1 MGGGRRTDS
10 KAGWSLKTD
19 KWSFRLILPK
29 PQDLIGQVAGKVEGL
44 VKKAVKEAENFV
56 KGIVQKVGEVWE
68 EVKGILQK
76 WGDEFKKVIKD
87 LVASALELGRSVV
100 DLMEDL
106 WKIFKG
112 VDDVGDI
119 VKLPGDVLNVIR
131 DTTKQVAEAF
141 TDINKFK
148 EKVANIRE
156 EVFKSFSKAEDYLK
170 SIGQAIEDAA
180 TEVDVDTD
188 GLGKDP
194 LFGCD
199 YHQVRTRLSVNQP
212 FGDPIKGDWKYQG
225 EKFPDPVCLQ
235 DKLEELGRVQAEVE
249 QEHRCNEKVTDS
261 EMNSKGL
268 DWAAGLSKTDLLN
281 ELQPQLE
288 DGTFEII
295 VPEGSSAPPKYE
307 LQMKGRIKKLSEIE
321 AKVTGDVSGSGTL
334 EVEIGNAESLT
345 RDLRKLA
352 AQTAEELVRAAVGTQ
367 GQIPDAEQCR
377 ATCTPATLELK
388 AGSQGRAMLDCQES
402 SESVDY
408 AGLFANE
415 VNINIDG
422 KCDAQPSLQCEQTS
436 LSGDSCTPTEVA
448 LDCFVVDCCGV
459 QSNIIEVVVVIN
471 KLPPKFTTP
480 PGSLDVNRP
489 CTDNISPAVLG
500 KPDVV
505 AGCPDSV
512 LDLQIVDEKNFD
524 PQACR
529 TTVTRTFTV
538 TENNCVDL
546 SDTFVQ
552 IIVLEH
558 KDPPTLVLDLR
569 KAVPPNCFVMCPL
582 SPAMLSG
589 SARVP
594 ML

>member
-10 KAGWSLKTD
+10 KAGWNLNTD

-68 EVKGILQK
+68 NVKGILQN
-76 WGDEFKKVIKD
+76 WGDEFKTVIED
-87 LVASALELGRSVV
+87 LVASALEIGRSVV

-119 VKLPGDVLNVIR
+119 VNLPPDVLNVIR
-131 DTTKQVAEAF
+131 DTTKKVAEAF
-141 TDINKFK
+141 TDIDNFK

-156 EVFKSFSKAEDYLK
+156 EVFKSFSKAEDYLND
-170 SIGQAIEDAA
+170 IGEAITDAV
-180 TEVDVDTD
+180 TEVDVDKD

-194 LFGCD
+194 LFGCN
-199 YHQVRTRLSVNQP
+199 YHQVRTRNK
-212 FGDPIKGDWKYQG
+212 ITKGDWKYRG
-225 EKFPDPVCLQ
+225 EKFPDPGCLQ
-235 DKLEELGRVQAEVE
+235 EKLEELGRVQAEVE

-307 LQMKGRIKKLSEIE
+307 LQMKGRIGKLSEIE

-334 EVEIGNAESLT
+334 EVEIGNTESLT

-352 AQTAEELVRAAVGTQ
+352 AKMAEDLVRAAVGTQ

-558 KDPPTLVLDLR
+558 KNPPTLVLDLR
-569 KAVPPNCFVMCPL
+569 KAVPPI
-582 SPAMLSG
+582 
-589 SARVP
+589 
-594 ML
+594 